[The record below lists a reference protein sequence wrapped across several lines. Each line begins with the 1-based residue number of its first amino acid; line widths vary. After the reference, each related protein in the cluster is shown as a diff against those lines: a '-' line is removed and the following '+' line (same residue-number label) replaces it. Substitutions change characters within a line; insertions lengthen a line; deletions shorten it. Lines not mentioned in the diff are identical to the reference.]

1 MPDITAPA
9 GAISPTPAEPVAST
23 GAATADA
30 VATAAVVKAAAPT
43 AATAAAACVSPQ
55 FEWPAGSGYCWIK
68 RDTVGENAG
77 PGYNVFKASNVAVN
91 TNGQLVLTILNPKNK
106 LVCWSVRAGS
116 TMGGRLGGT
125 ACRKR
130 V

>member
-9 GAISPTPAEPVAST
+9 GAISPTPAEPVASAA
-23 GAATADA
+23 AATADA
-30 VATAAVVKAAAPT
+30 VATAAVVKAAAPTAAT

-68 RDTVGENAG
+68 RDTLGENAG
-77 PGYNVFKASNVAVN
+77 PGYNVFKPSNVAVN

-106 LVCWSVRAGS
+106 
-116 TMGGRLGGT
+116 
-125 ACRKR
+125 
-130 V
+130 